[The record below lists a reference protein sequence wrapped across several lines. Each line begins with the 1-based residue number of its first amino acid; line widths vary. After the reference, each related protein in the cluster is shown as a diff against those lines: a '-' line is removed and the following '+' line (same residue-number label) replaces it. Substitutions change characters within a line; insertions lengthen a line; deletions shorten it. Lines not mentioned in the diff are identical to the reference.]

1 MSDKIFI
8 AVLSLA
14 ALMFFLA
21 IKLTRGKVKVF
32 VKKTNYYILG
42 STLIFALMGL
52 TGWLIRDPAAIAPS
66 RLFVILQPITLC
78 LGILH
83 ACIFFKVN
91 GWANRNGGSLEI
103 LFNCFLALTACTVF
117 FSVFRFFEK
126 AGPGLSAT
134 CADNFC
140 LALTLFPLPI
150 LCLKLWDFWLAIP
163 DREMPKG
170 WMLPIGQP
178 LPSMLPG
185 NSIPI
190 TLLVTESF
198 QSKVVVELKALAPVE
213 RTLGEVFYYLLYR
226 YNTEKKP
233 RNKVEIAEE
242 NSRDKVYEWQFFKM
256 VKHWWW
262 MRRHYYKPD
271 LPLNRQGIHSGDSI
285 MVGRVRRWRDK

>member
-1 MSDKIFI
+1 MSYKIFI
-8 AVLSLA
+8 TILSIS
-14 ALMFFLA
+14 ALVFFLI

-42 STLIFALMGL
+42 STLVFALMGL
-52 TGWLIRDPAAIAPS
+52 TGWLLREPAAIRPPY
-66 RLFVILQPITLC
+66 LFMILQLAALG

-83 ACIFFKVN
+83 ARIFFDVN
-91 GWANRNGGSLEI
+91 TWANRYGGKLEV
-103 LFNCFLALTACTVF
+103 LFHGFLLFSSCVVF
-117 FSVFRFFEK
+117 FSVFHFFEK
-126 AGPGLSAT
+126 AGPDLSANH
-134 CADNFC
+134 AANFC
-140 LALTLFPLPI
+140 LAFTLFPLPL
-150 LCLKLWDFWLAIP
+150 LCVKLWDFWLAIP
-163 DREMPKG
+163 EREIPKG
-170 WMLPIGQP
+170 WTLPIGQP

-185 NSIPI
+185 NSIHL

-198 QSKVVVELKALAPVE
+198 QSKVVVELKAIAPVE

-262 MRRHYYKPD
+262 MKRHYYKPD
-271 LPLNRQGIHSGDSI
+271 IPLNRQGIHSGDSI
-285 MVGRVRRWRDK
+285 IVGRMRRWRS